1 MTIRSFKTG
10 VSREQPSFLPARV
23 EDYVDAN
30 NLVRA
35 IEVFVDKLDLEEFGF
50 VVPAA
55 AGGAGQPPY
64 HPGDL
69 LKLYI
74 YGYLFRIRS
83 SRALARELGRNLELI
98 WLLRGLRPCFRTIAT
113 FRKDNWAALKAV
125 NREFVL
131 MMRELD
137 LVGGEVVAVDGAFF
151 HGDAS
156 RGSIKT
162 QRRLA
167 EELAKVDRDFEDYGA
182 VLAKNDAA
190 EATQDRA
197 GEAGPNSGGEIEKKV
212 AALMAKREALRADLA
227 RLEASGQTQ
236 LSQTDP
242 DARLLSKNGRVV
254 AGYNVQIAVD
264 DKHKLIVASEVVND
278 GNDTGQLHAM
288 AKAAKEELDV
298 TALTVLADTGY
309 YNGGELK
316 ACEDDGIVAYV
327 PQAKRTARLEAQGR
341 ISHEAFVYD
350 AEKDAYR
357 CPADKL
363 LTPSEGRKTNT
374 GGRIEIRYTSRKA
387 DCDACVLRARCL
399 SAKTP
404 TRTVYRWEHEAVL
417 ERHRAR
423 MKTAAGR
430 MRRRGAIVEHPFGTL
445 KCRAGYRHF
454 LLRGFD
460 KVRGEWSLMAL
471 CYNFSRVLSIVGLDK
486 LIAFFAK
493 RAADLSLLGHR
504 TALTAAIVS
513 LVTLLAQLCDAAG
526 SKSAATPLRWNLAG

>member
-430 MRRRGAIVEHPFGTL
+430 VRRRGAIVEHPFGTL